1 MKLDLSS
8 YEKAIMQLE
17 NALKTYNF
25 DLVQS
30 NPDLVMHV
38 RAGAIQA
45 FEFVYELSWKFIKR
59 YLEITEPEPEII
71 DQISFPELIRT
82 ACEKGLI
89 KSDVN
94 QWRLYRQYRST
105 TSHTYDEEK
114 AELIFDELPK
124 FLEEAKKLLKT
135 LQERNT

>member
-8 YEKAIMQLE
+8 YEKAITQLE
-17 NALKTYNF
+17 NALKTYSF

-30 NPDLVMHV
+30 NPDLVMHE

-59 YLEITEPEPEII
+59 YLEITEPTPEII

-89 KSDVN
+89 QSDVN

-124 FLEEAKKLLKT
+124 FLEEDKKLLKT

>member
-1 MKLDLSS
+1 
-8 YEKAIMQLE
+8 
-17 NALKTYNF
+17 
-25 DLVQS
+25 
-30 NPDLVMHV
+30 MHV

-59 YLEITEPEPEII
+59 YLEITEPTPEII

-89 KSDVN
+89 QSDVN

>member
-8 YEKAIMQLE
+8 YEKAITQLE

-59 YLEITEPEPEII
+59 YLEITEPTPEII

-89 KSDVN
+89 QSDVN

>member
-8 YEKAIMQLE
+8 YEKAITQLE
-17 NALKTYNF
+17 NALKTYSF

-30 NPDLVMHV
+30 NPDLVMHE

-59 YLEITEPEPEII
+59 YLEITEPTPEII

-89 KSDVN
+89 QSDVN

>member
-17 NALKTYNF
+17 NTLNAYNS
-25 DLVQS
+25 DIMRQ
-30 NPDLVMHV
+30 NPDFLIYI

-45 FEFVYELSWKFIKR
+45 FEFVYELSWKLIKR
-59 YLEITEPEPEII
+59 YLEITEPTPEII
-71 DQISFPELIRT
+71 DQISFPDLIRT

-89 KSDVN
+89 QSDVN

-114 AELIFDELPK
+114 AELIFEELPQ
-124 FLEEAKKLLKT
+124 FLEEVKKLLKT

>member
-8 YEKAIMQLE
+8 YEKAITQLE

-89 KSDVN
+89 QSDVN

>member
-8 YEKAIMQLE
+8 YEKAITQLE